1 MGKTNFVFKR
11 TEKKYLLDR
20 QQYNKLIDIIR
31 PYVKDDEYGRYTI
44 CNIYYDTDDFSL
56 IRKSLEKPVYKEKL
70 RIRSYGA
77 AREGDT
83 VFLEIKKK
91 YDGVVYKRRISLK
104 LEEAEAYLS
113 GKARPNDDGQIAKEI
128 DYFINHYSPKP
139 KMFIAYDRQ
148 AFAGID
154 DEGLRITFDTGIR
167 SREEMLTLR
176 MDSFTEPL
184 FENATVLMELKTG
197 DAMPLWLAHA
207 LSNLKI
213 FPTSFS
219 KYGNIYKRKIE
230 NEAKEKASDS
240 LLEFR
245 RSEKCLTA

>member
-113 GKARPNDDGQIAKEI
+113 GKSRPNDDGQIAKEI

-176 MDSFTEPL
+176 MDPFTEPL

-207 LSNLKI
+207 LANLKI

-230 NEAKEKASDS
+230 NESKEKASDS